1 MCELETPFIHPLN
14 TALTKRVILFVYWIC
29 GARHFQPL
37 HPPPPSPP
45 TPTDLKV
52 NSQYYSTGCYY
63 NFSSENFDIN

>member
-37 HPPPPSPP
+37 HPLPPLLQPHKFKGEFSI
-45 TPTDLKV
+45 L
-52 NSQYYSTGCYY
+52 QYRLLL
-63 NFSSENFDIN
+63 